1 MESSLALLL
10 RARNIFGKN
19 RYSHTRFSRIIDI
32 MSIENV
38 KEQIKQKMS
47 MAAGLNAKAKFDFGD
62 DGVVFVDTTQNPP
75 VISEED
81 GEADIVLITSLATF
95 EGILNGT
102 QDPNIAF
109 MMGKLKVKG
118 SMGLA
123 MKLNSILE
131 D

>member
-1 MESSLALLL
+1 
-10 RARNIFGKN
+10 
-19 RYSHTRFSRIIDI
+19 
-32 MSIENV
+32 MSIEN
-38 KEQIKQKMS
+38 IKTILQQKLS
-47 MAAGLNAKAKFDFGD
+47 MAAGFDSVIKLNLGD
-62 DGVVFVDTTQNPP
+62 DGVLVCDAGQTPP
-75 VISEED
+75 VLSEED
-81 GEADIVLITSLATF
+81 TDECDLELITTAETF

-123 MKLNSILE
+123 MKLNGILE